1 MCGKGALLPP
11 STMARGGVSPFPLD
25 IPVTSSSSST
35 NNNSGEQAASP
46 TSAPRPPSLVLPQ
59 PVQRLLDFGSG
70 GSGRE
75 RDMVPT
81 RSKSATTPR
90 STAEQPPALTVKL
103 SGPSFLDTVIRD
115 TVTKDPLYIIETTRD
130 LTHVYRL
137 DASRREAGKAASI
150 QWPQT
155 VSASSKG
162 KGRSGKTVQMS
173 NGSWRDT
180 EEFLKAGPLGNL
192 ACVSLLLAVSR
203 PHSRRADRGS
213 SLCLTTR
220 TR

>member
-1 MCGKGALLPP
+1 MRTVAALRCFFYLNPEC
-11 STMARGGVSPFPLD
+11 SDL
-25 IPVTSSSSST
+25 
-35 NNNSGEQAASP
+35 
-46 TSAPRPPSLVLPQ
+46 
-59 PVQRLLDFGSG
+59 QRLLDFGAG
-70 GSGRE
+70 NSGRE
-75 RDMVPT
+75 RDMLPT

-90 STAEQPPALTVKL
+90 STAEQPPLLTVKL

-115 TVTKDPLYIIETTRD
+115 TVTKDPLYIIETSRD

-180 EEFLKAGPLGNL
+180 DEFLKAGPLGNL
-192 ACVSLLLAVSR
+192 ACVSLLLTIPCPCSC
-203 PHSRRADRGS
+203 RADRGS
-213 SLCLTTR
+213 SICLTTR
-220 TR
+220 IRSSGS